1 MEEEERI
8 KKIAD
13 LRQKLEERTKSLE
26 TELQGMQALLD
37 FINELLIE
45 KSFKRA
51 EQISKPTPSKP
62 AEPKITRAPRT
73 KQAKAV
79 LLKTD
84 SGETLANL
92 YVEDGQTRIVP
103 TPDMKFNVNTP
114 PFTAF
119 LIERIFAKMA
129 ERDRELVSQ
138 NKLVPDKAFS
148 YEVKR
153 DGDLLQE
160 IVVRNIA
167 PQRERELRSATRWT
181 LEKMYDKMRGVS

>member
-8 KKIAD
+8 KKIAE
-13 LRQKLEERTKSLE
+13 LREKLEERTKSLE
-26 TELQGMQALLD
+26 TELQGMRALLD

-51 EQISKPTPSKP
+51 EQIAKPLPSKP

-73 KQAKAV
+73 KQV
-79 LLKTD
+79 RTVPLKTD
-84 SGETLANL
+84 SGEVLASLHFEN
-92 YVEDGQTRIVP
+92 GQIRIVP
-103 TPDMKFNVNTP
+103 APNMKFNVNTP

-119 LIERIFAKMA
+119 LVERIFAKMV
-129 ERDRELVSQ
+129 ERDRELVDQ
-138 NKLVPDKAFS
+138 KKLVPDKAFS

-153 DGDLLQE
+153 DGDTLQE

-181 LEKMYDKMRGVS
+181 LEKMYDKIQGTA